1 MAKINISINDDL
13 LARVDNT
20 ADDNFISRSGL
31 VSLALVQYLNQAD
44 MVKAIS
50 NISKC
55 FSTIAE
61 TNEIDEETLSTLRD
75 YERLCRIITK

>member
-31 VSLALVQYLNQAD
+31 ISLALVQYLNQAD
-44 MVKAIS
+44 MVKAIG

-61 TNEIDEETLSTLRD
+61 TNEIDEETLKTLRD

>member
-1 MAKINISINDDL
+1 MAKINISINDEL
-13 LARVDNT
+13 LERVDIT

-31 VSLALVQYLNQAD
+31 ISLALVQYLNQAD

-55 FSTIAE
+55 FSVIAE
-61 TNEIDEETLSTLRD
+61 TNEIDEETLKTLKD
-75 YERLCRIITK
+75 YERLSKLLTK